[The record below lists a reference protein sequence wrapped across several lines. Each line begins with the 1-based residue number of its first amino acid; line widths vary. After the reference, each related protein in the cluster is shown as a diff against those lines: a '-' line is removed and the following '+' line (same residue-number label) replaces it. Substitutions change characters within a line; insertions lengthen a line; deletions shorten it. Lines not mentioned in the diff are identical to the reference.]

1 MEMRRKDREV
11 TDLAQIELILENA
24 KILHL
29 GLSDEEG
36 LYVVPLHYGY
46 LLENGTLTLYMH
58 GANAGR
64 KYRAAAEGCPAFV
77 EIDTGATLLPGEE
90 VACDY
95 SASYCSVMGPGRL
108 SLVSDPAEKMGA
120 LAILMKTQTGRD
132 FAISPKTAASVAV
145 FKVVLDSFTAK
156 SKPMPGAQKAP
167 ETPTPETPTVPF
179 SEMDNQEL
187 FCVLT
192 GDRGVIAQAE
202 LHRVLNLYRAKHHE
216 LNKDLATMVREIL
229 AEDAE

>member
-1 MEMRRKDREV
+1 MEMRRKDREI
-11 TDLAQIELILENA
+11 TDLAQIREILENA

-36 LYVVPLHYGY
+36 LYVVPLHYGF
-46 LLENGTLTLYMH
+46 LLEDGTLTLYMH
-58 GANAGR
+58 GAGAGR
-64 KYRAAAEGCPAFV
+64 KYRAAAAGCPAFV
-77 EIDTGATLLPGEE
+77 EIDTGATLISGGDEPCSYG
-90 VACDY
+90 A
-95 SASYCSVMGPGRL
+95 AYCSVMGPGRL
-108 SLVSDPAEKMGA
+108 SLVTDPAEKMGA
-120 LAILMKTQTGRD
+120 LAILMKTQTDRD
-132 FAISPKTAASVAV
+132 FAITPKMAASVAV

-167 ETPTPETPTVPF
+167 ETAEPETVQTPF

-192 GDRGVIAQAE
+192 GDRGVLAQAE

-216 LNKDLATMVREIL
+216 LDKDLATMVREVLTDL
-229 AEDAE
+229 AD